1 MDELIRVV
9 QLPVIEEQLVA
20 MKEQVDEL
28 VNDVLALVCT
38 EDTLQ
43 QVKAARANL
52 NRQFSDLEEKRKSVK
67 AAVLGPYNRF
77 EAIYKECVSDA
88 FKHADKALKGKID
101 AVENEMKSRCEET
114 LRSYFNELC
123 AAEHIDFLQYERL
136 GLTIDMA
143 SARQKEP
150 RKLMEQVAA
159 YVVGVSQSVNLI
171 SDMDCA
177 DEIMAEFKQCLNAP
191 KAIATVMDR
200 HRRVEEEAKRSAERA
215 AALRAE
221 NEAVQKVEEAAP
233 LAPPVQVQERDEKVY
248 VCRFTVR
255 ATKDKL
261 RKLKDFMIQE
271 GIIYE

>member
-1 MDELIRVV
+1 MDDLIRVV
-9 QLPVIEEQLVA
+9 QLPVIEEQLHQ
-20 MKEQVDEL
+20 MKQQVEEMLDE
-28 VNDVLALVCT
+28 VLSLSCT

-43 QVKAARANL
+43 QVKAARAGMNK
-52 NRQFSDLEEKRKSVK
+52 QFAELEERRKYVK
-67 AAVLGPYNRF
+67 AKIMGPYNRF
-77 EAIYKECVSDA
+77 EAVYKECVSDA
-88 FKHADKALKGKID
+88 FKNADKALKGKID
-101 AVENEMKSRCEET
+101 AVEGEMKSRCEET
-114 LRSYFNELC
+114 LRAYFNELC
-123 AAEHIDFLQYERL
+123 AAEHIDFIRYEDV
-136 GLTIDMA
+136 GVKIDMA

-150 RKLMEQVAA
+150 RKPMEQIASF
-159 YVVGVSQSVNLI
+159 VVGVSQSVNLI
-171 SDMDCA
+171 SGMDCA

-221 NEAVQKVEEAAP
+221 EEAVQKVEEAAP
-233 LAPPVQVQERDEKVY
+233 IAPPVQVLERDEKVY